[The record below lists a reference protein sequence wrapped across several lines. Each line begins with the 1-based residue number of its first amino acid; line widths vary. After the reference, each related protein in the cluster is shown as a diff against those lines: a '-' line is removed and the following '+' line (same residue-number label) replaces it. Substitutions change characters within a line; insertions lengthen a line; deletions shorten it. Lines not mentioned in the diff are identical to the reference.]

1 MKKLSR
7 YQIPLA
13 TILCALL
20 LVIGISQFTVAAAQK
35 KEARVTQVIKDVRLL
50 ASGTSPRPA
59 SLNDSISSG
68 TAVRTGV
75 DSRTELTFPDQTLT
89 RLGANSVFS
98 FSAGGKELDLNSGA
112 ILVAVP
118 PSSGEVKIKT
128 AAATAA
134 VTGFIAMYEYHPKGI
149 SKFMVLEG
157 SAKFKLKGVPR
168 ACDLTDGQM
177 IVCPSDPTKCP
188 EVLTFDVGKVFGS
201 AKLITQKPLPK
212 WAIDLILQVID
223 DQKTEPPPG
232 GFSDPTNIDT
242 LDQAGAAHDQ
252 PTPIRIPT
260 GSPPPKGF

>member
-13 TILCALL
+13 AILCALL
-20 LVIGISQFTVAAAQK
+20 LVVGISQLTVAAAQK

-59 SLNDSISSG
+59 SLNDTISSG

-75 DSRTELTFPDQTLT
+75 ESRTELTFPDQTLT

-134 VTGFIAMYEYHPKGI
+134 VTGFVAMYEFHPKGI

-157 SAKFKLKGVPR
+157 KAKFMIKGASDP
-168 ACDLTDGQM
+168 CDLRGGNM
-177 IVCPSDPTKCP
+177 IVLRPNFTRCP
-188 EVLTFDVGKVFGS
+188 EILTFDVNKVFRS
-201 AKLITQKPLPK
+201 AKLITQKPLPQ

-252 PTPIRIPT
+252 PTAPPIF
-260 GSPPPKGF
+260 SPPPKDF